1 MDSQQPTAA
10 FESLLRA
17 LGGGLAAV
25 KAYHPSPLPSP
36 LDEEIRQGLAALR
49 ALDPGQRA
57 SALARIDGY
66 ARGMLASFCARAAMI
81 GARKRD
87 PAWIRDALL
96 ALLYTS
102 DPAEPE
108 ARRGFFMDLSVIR
121 RAAAL
126 AGLDDR
132 ALTEALGLAPTPEIA
147 ELISI
152 FLKWTPSQRAQLS
165 ETVFDGMRRALCL
178 QTRYLD
184 AVEQERA
191 KTTAFQYLNDR
202 WTFNRRRVAR
212 ARAMA
217 GVDGVQTRS

>member
-36 LDEEIRQGLAALR
+36 RDEEIRQGLAALR
-49 ALDPGQRA
+49 TLDPGQRA

-132 ALTEALGLAPTPEIA
+132 ALTETLGLAPTPEIA

-152 FLKWTPSQRAQLS
+152 FLKWTPSQRAP
-165 ETVFDGMRRALCL
+165 EAHDMRELRTKRGVVWLPG
-178 QTRYLD
+178 
-184 AVEQERA
+184 
-191 KTTAFQYLNDR
+191 
-202 WTFNRRRVAR
+202 NRPPSK
-212 ARAMA
+212 
-217 GVDGVQTRS
+217 DW